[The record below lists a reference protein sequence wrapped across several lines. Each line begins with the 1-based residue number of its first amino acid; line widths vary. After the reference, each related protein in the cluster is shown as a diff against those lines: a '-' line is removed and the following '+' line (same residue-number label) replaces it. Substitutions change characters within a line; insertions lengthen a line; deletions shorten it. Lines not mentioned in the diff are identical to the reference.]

1 MGQFLHKYETLTAF
15 TEDYNGAAYHEP
27 WVSYVNETGNERVD
41 YNKTPEPEIYVH
53 RDGAAPH
60 PWTLSEFLADTEEY
74 GNERLILY
82 SVSAQVATWSEC
94 VNNNNKMWDASCRPE
109 RLEFVGTHPWK
120 VRNNNGEAEFIYYNN
135 EQYMIWPIDS
145 YTEEDP
151 YIWNIIDYPD

>member
-94 VNNNNKMWDASCRPE
+94 VNNNNKMWDASCRP
-109 RLEFVGTHPWK
+109 P
-120 VRNNNGEAEFIYYNN
+120 
-135 EQYMIWPIDS
+135 PS
-145 YTEEDP
+145 
-151 YIWNIIDYPD
+151 